1 VRKFNYKNSPR
12 QYLAPEVVSMLS
24 TIHENKGKQ
33 ELYTEL
39 QAEVL
44 ETLVKVAK
52 VQSTSSSNRIEGI
65 STSDKRFAEIV
76 NEKSAP
82 RNRNEE
88 EIAGYRNVLNTIHE
102 NYAHIEVTPSIILQL
117 HRDLYSFAKVSIGGK
132 YKNADNYIVEKRD
145 DGTEYIRFKPLPAYL
160 TETAMRDICEQFNLA
175 IQKDEINPLITI
187 PMFILD
193 FLCIHPFND
202 GNGRMSRL
210 LTLLLTYRSGY
221 VVGKYISI
229 ERLIEQSKE
238 QYYEVLQ
245 QSSQGWID
253 GQNDYMPFIRY
264 FLGLLI
270 KAYGEFEE
278 RVSHLKYGKMSKPER
293 IKKIIENK
301 IGKFTKKDIQDAC
314 PDISG
319 VTIERALKNLQENNY
334 IVKVGNGRF
343 AGYVRS
349 Q

>member
-1 VRKFNYKNSPR
+1 MK
-12 QYLAPEVVSMLS
+12 
-24 TIHENKGKQ
+24 
-33 ELYTEL
+33 
-39 QAEVL
+39 
-44 ETLVKVAK
+44 
-52 VQSTSSSNRIEGI
+52 
-65 STSDKRFAEIV
+65 
-76 NEKSAP
+76 
-82 RNRNEE
+82 
-88 EIAGYRNVLNTIHE
+88 
-102 NYAHIEVTPSIILQL
+102 
-117 HRDLYSFAKVSIGGK
+117 
-132 YKNADNYIVEKRD
+132 
-145 DGTEYIRFKPLPAYL
+145 
-160 TETAMRDICEQFNLA
+160 DICEQFTIA
-175 IQKDEINPLITI
+175 IQKDEINPLLII
-187 PMFILD
+187 PMFIVD

-210 LTLLLTYRSGY
+210 LTTLITYRSGY

-253 GQNDYMPFIRY
+253 GKNDYMPFIRY
-264 FLGLLI
+264 FLGLMV

-319 VTIERALKNLQENNY
+319 VTIERTLKNLQENNF

-349 Q
+349 KQ